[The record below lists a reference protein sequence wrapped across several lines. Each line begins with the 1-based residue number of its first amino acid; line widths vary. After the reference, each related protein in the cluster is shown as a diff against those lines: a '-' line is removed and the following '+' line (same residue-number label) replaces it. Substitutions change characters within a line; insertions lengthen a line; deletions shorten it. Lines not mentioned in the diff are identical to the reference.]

1 MAVKSDVHVFTGMQR
16 DLDVA
21 KHKAEFLYDA
31 HNIRFTAIDG
41 DTLFCITNE
50 KSTKQLIP
58 KDNTSIHGSYLGH
71 CVVDDVVVLFSKT
84 QEEDIIYKIIIDS
97 DNKDQYIATVL
108 YHGNLNF
115 NLKNPIETLGV
126 YENENIQKVYWVDGL
141 NQPRVIRIDSAGI
154 LKLSPTDSTQF
165 DFVPSLELRE
175 EVTVERY
182 EGDGMFA
189 PGVIQYA
196 FAYYNKYG
204 RESNI
209 FYTTPLH
216 YISFPDR
223 GGSPEDRIANSFKIT
238 ITNVEKTKFDYLR
251 IFSIHR
257 TSIDSTPTCKIVED
271 IELNIIDGTT
281 VEFVDSGTKGNTI
294 DPTELL
300 YIGGETIVP
309 YTMTQKDNTLFFG
322 NYSITRL
329 PIPDAVKAFFK
340 NSSNVGNKF
349 KPKKI
354 TATTKVAQ
362 NNNYYDFNTYYSDT
376 PGFKLREHYRTGI
389 QFQHKSGKW
398 SEPVFISDYTVG
410 DRVYNTVASI
420 IYPDK
425 NSKIVFGAYNDLI
438 ENIDDTIDISIGE
451 TSIKSLLEANG
462 YIKYRPVV
470 VFPNILD
477 RLILTQG
484 VLNPT
489 VFNFGK
495 RDKDAPFVQSSWFFR
510 PNPVNVGSDDR
521 DLEYCAEYR
530 HNHILLGNHQIN
542 SEVQGQT
549 LIDKYMYNQ
558 NFEYPTSKKD
568 RFPHSDLTFGVDQSI
583 VTMHSP
589 EIEYNTNFDHL
600 DYEDTKC
607 RLIGITQRT
616 SNVGALDLSTS
627 SPAMDKNYAAGFE
640 GPQVSGIRKGTSY
653 KNYTLMSWYDWND
666 VQITIGE
673 DGDYTP
679 YIDSST
685 PGNTPRLYH
694 YPIYPWQKSGSLN
707 NDVIRPADKGAQTAV
722 LENKVLSNLNFCGH
736 NLYFNHTKN
745 LEINKPSLFSS
756 DQVSL
761 IKLPY
766 LDWTETM
773 KYVNYEGNIDTV
785 IYNDSDDTKLHTRD
799 TWWKAF
805 KYRGHVYNDNVHFSS
820 SFSIGSPHA
829 EGETEVN
836 SGYPIRMK
844 YKSTRHLVFSLH
856 QNNDG
861 INRMPI
867 IYGKNTPE
875 GGSAEVP
882 FWFGEENSLKEYLN
896 DISFNHENTIQNSDG
911 TPIVYV
917 KKYFNDYISNVD
929 SSNYSNLL
937 TAENVNKDGLII
949 AKNPNNSSN
958 SNAAEYLLYT
968 VVASGNNNPQEYTL
982 AVNYNNILDGNGN
995 HKVYIYINNSQGGNT
1010 LFFKNTNGT
1019 GGYLQLGGFQFT
1031 YNPVTYD
1038 PDDTEEENPI
1048 SINSYLSK
1056 EAIRVHSVDIITG
1069 SDSIQYPYLYLA
1081 ELYREPNSDI
1091 DFGGNTEEAIKNNLW
1106 LPAGEPKPLT
1116 DKIELLFEQGDTWY
1130 QRYDCLKTYPFTEK
1144 DENSIVE
1151 IGSFLCETR
1160 INLDGRYD
1168 RHRGDMDNRNNSPIN
1183 FGKLNEVYSQN
1194 NDFFNYRILDRD
1206 YYTLNK
1212 FSNTITWTKAKTNA
1226 AIIDLWTNVTA
1237 AETFDLDGTK
1247 GKINALRTFNDKI
1260 YGFQD
1265 NALSL
1270 ISFNPRVQ
1278 INTSDGVP
1286 IEITNSKKMEG
1297 KIYISDIIGC
1307 TNKWTIA
1314 VTPAGI
1320 YFMDSN
1326 SKEFYNIGQQLGT
1339 VSGTHGFSNWF
1350 KGIDVDKYRT
1360 FYDYND
1366 KDLYILDTPSN
1377 NIDNSLVFSENLG
1390 QFTSFMNYGKA
1401 DAMFNINNDYFAFSN
1416 SNMYRVRGDDESYN
1430 TFFGD
1435 TYPFDLTFISNADA
1449 SEDKIFTNLEMRADF
1464 YVNGALDHRKNFDYI
1479 QVYNE
1484 YQNTGVRDLTFNYK
1498 TVSNLKKKFRIW
1510 RIDIPR
1516 ALKSRLPR
1524 PVPGLNRIRNTWAT
1538 IKLGMKAEG
1547 DENIENLSKTYMKL
1561 HDLVVQYHI

>member
-50 KSTKQLIP
+50 KSTKQLTP
-58 KDNTSIHGSYLGH
+58 KDSTSIQGSYLGH

-97 DNKDQYIATVL
+97 DNKDQYTATVL

-115 NLKNPIETLGV
+115 NLNNPIETLGV

-141 NQPRVIRIDSAGI
+141 NQPRVIRIDGNTTI
-154 LKLSPTDSTQF
+154 LKDIDDPDANTQF
-165 DFVPSLELRE
+165 DFVPSLALEE

-238 ITNVEKTKFDYLR
+238 ITNVEKNKFDYLR
-251 IFSIHR
+251 VFSIHR
-257 TSIDSTPTCKIVED
+257 TSIDAVPTCKRVID
-271 IELNIIDGTT
+271 IELGILNNTTATFIDNGTIG
-281 VEFVDSGTKGNTI
+281 DTI
-294 DPTELL
+294 DNTELL

-322 NYSITRL
+322 NYEITRL
-329 PIPDAVKAFFK
+329 PISSELKAHIK
-340 NSSNVGNKF
+340 NSGSF
-349 KPKKI
+349 D
-354 TATTKVAQ
+354 TTKDRQLNAYEVIPSSR
-362 NNNYYDFNTYYSDT
+362 YYEYVYSKEDRR
-376 PGFKLREHYRTGI
+376 GFKIGEHYRLGL

-398 SEPVFISDYTVG
+398 SEPVFIQDYTVEPVNG
-410 DRVYNTVASI
+410 GLDRYSKTVIESHTNSYI
-420 IYPDK
+420 DVSSSSYWNELQDK
-425 NSKIVFGAYNDLI
+425 
-438 ENIDDTIDISIGE
+438 
-451 TSIKSLLEANG
+451 G
-462 YIKYRPVV
+462 YVRYREVC
-470 VFPNILD
+470 VFPTILD
-477 RLILTQG
+477 RLVLTQG
-484 VLNPT
+484 IVNPT
-489 VFNFGK
+489 VFNF
-495 RDKDAPFVQSSWFFR
+495 RDRSDGAPFAQSSWFFR
-510 PNPVNVGSDDR
+510 PNPVNNE
-521 DLEYCAEYR
+521 DLDKIPEFR
-530 HNHILLGNHQIN
+530 HNHILGTRNHLNAEVFGQVELGNDPTIEASN
-542 SEVQGQT
+542 AAF
-549 LIDKYMYNQ
+549 N
-558 NFEYPTSKKD
+558 YPRTDSYKNTYHTD
-568 RFPHSDLTFGVDQSI
+568 ATFGVDQSI
-583 VTMHSP
+583 LTMHSP
-589 EIEYNTNFDHL
+589 EIEFDDNFHFL
-600 DYEDTKC
+600 DYTQYKF
-607 RLIGITQRT
+607 RLVGVSWLGANI
-616 SNVGALDLSTS
+616 GALDIQTS
-627 SPAMDKNYAAGFE
+627 SASASGGTFDYPVFLAKRKLRSNDANQSLMVSNYSDVEIGDD
-640 GPQVSGIRKGTSY
+640 Y
-653 KNYTLMSWYDWND
+653 KIKQEPGSPENLGWIYHNY
-666 VQITIGE
+666 IIF
-673 DGDYTP
+673 
-679 YIDSST
+679 
-685 PGNTPRLYH
+685 
-694 YPIYPWQKSGSLN
+694 PWHKTGSLN
-707 NDVIRPADKGAQTAV
+707 NDVTRPSTMVNSENQTLYIGAQSAV
-722 LENKVLSNLNFCGH
+722 LKTKKMSNLKYFFSNTFFNDPVTTININKVQ
-736 NLYFNHTKN
+736 
-745 LEINKPSLFSS
+745 LFAD
-756 DQVSL
+756 DQVTL
-761 IKLPY
+761 KKIPY
-766 LDWTETM
+766 LENTE
-773 KYVNYEGNIDTV
+773 
-785 IYNDSDDTKLHTRD
+785 
-799 TWWKAF
+799 AF
-805 KYRGHVYNDNVHFSS
+805 KTVSYYGNVDTTISATGAGAY
-820 SFSIGSPHA
+820 I
-829 EGETEVN
+829 
-836 SGYPIRMK
+836 PIRDNDETFNTISYAGNSKLDKAAIRIK
-844 YKSTRHLVFSLH
+844 YKSTKHLVFSLSSPDQKTH
-856 QNNDG
+856 
-861 INRMPI
+861 ILP
-867 IYGKNTPE
+867 
-875 GGSAEVP
+875 V
-882 FWFGEENSLKEYLN
+882 L
-896 DISFNHENTIQNSDG
+896 DG
-911 TPIVYV
+911 TPTYHNLGDPVPYWFKEEEKSKEEEHNEHSNTKLVYV
-917 KKYFNDYISNVD
+917 QFYKDMT
-929 SSNYSNLL
+929 L
-937 TAENVNKDGLII
+937 TEAQADPTVNAALNNFLTEDNINKDGLIVLKSPTI
-949 AKNPNNSSN
+949 ANK
-958 SNAAEYLLYT
+958 YQLYT
-968 VVASGNNNPQEYTL
+968 VAYSGNTL
-982 AVNYNNILDGNGN
+982 SIVTYHNTSNKIY
-995 HKVYIYINNSQGGNT
+995 VYFIPNQGGNYIAFVESGSGGT
-1010 LFFKNTNGT
+1010 LDVGSDITI
-1019 GGYLQLGGFQFT
+1019 
-1031 YNPVTYD
+1031 D
-1038 PDDTEEENPI
+1038 PDDVILINDYTVSQRVLYSVTTGINNP
-1048 SINSYLSK
+1048 
-1056 EAIRVHSVDIITG
+1056 T
-1069 SDSIQYPYLYLA
+1069 YPYLFLA
-1081 ELYREPNSDI
+1081 ELYREPNSET
-1091 DFGGNTEEAIKNNLW
+1091 DFGGNTTEAIKNNLW
-1106 LPAGEPKPLT
+1106 LPAGEPK
-1116 DKIELLFEQGDTWY
+1116 KIPQDGHITLRYEYGDTWY
-1130 QRYDCLKTYPFTEK
+1130 QRYDCLKTYPFTLE

-1151 IGSFLCETR
+1151 IGSFECETR
-1160 INLDGRYD
+1160 VNVEGRYD
-1168 RHRGDMDNRNNSPIN
+1168 RNRGENNNLVMTPIN
-1183 FGKLNEVYSQN
+1183 FNLINKVYSQSN
-1194 NDFFNYRILDRD
+1194 NFFNYRVLDEDFYR
-1206 YYTLNK
+1206 LNS

-1278 INTSDGVP
+1278 ISTSDGVP

-1297 KIYISDIIGC
+1297 KVYISDIIGC

-1314 VTPAGI
+1314 TTPAGI

-1339 VSGTHGFSNWF
+1339 ISGTHGFSNWF

-1377 NIDNSLVFSENLG
+1377 DIDNSLVFSENLG

-1401 DAMFNINNDYFAFSN
+1401 DAMFNINNDYFAFSD
-1416 SNMYRVRGDDESYN
+1416 SNMYRVRGDNESYN

-1464 YVNGALDHRKNFDYI
+1464 YVDGALDHRKNFDYI